1 MRCYR
6 PWVCPLYSP
15 SLSCYTNQFL
25 TSSLLNSLFM
35 QFFLLILL
43 IRIQKSLAVN
53 NHKKC
58 YLLVLCEV
66 CEVFIVTSLKK

>member
-1 MRCYR
+1 
-6 PWVCPLYSP
+6 
-15 SLSCYTNQFL
+15 
-25 TSSLLNSLFM
+25 M

-58 YLLVLCEV
+58 YLLVLCEI